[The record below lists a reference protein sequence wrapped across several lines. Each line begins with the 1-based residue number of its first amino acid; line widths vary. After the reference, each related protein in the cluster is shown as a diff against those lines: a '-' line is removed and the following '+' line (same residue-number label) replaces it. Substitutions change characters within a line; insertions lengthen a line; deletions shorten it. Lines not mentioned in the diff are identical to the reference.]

1 MLRKTVAVFL
11 SLLLSV
17 MFIVPYSA
25 AETGGTETAET
36 QSINENK
43 ADSIVGAPADGQL
56 LGAAT
61 FSPRYDAP
69 AANNPYYTSMNIFY
83 KSGYGMPNCTCYAW
97 GRVYEAS
104 GAYPNLPTG
113 NANAWFNNAS
123 CEKGYSPRPGAVICG
138 NAGQWGHVAFVE
150 KVYDDGVHFDLT
162 ESSYRGAYFNVRY
175 NITSGNFSG
184 FQGFLYPFNG
194 GTPTPQPSNPWM
206 SCNKTVAAAGDSVT
220 FTFGANDA
228 TNYTIGIDRNGTRII
243 TEGVSSGKS
252 YTFSD
257 EGNYSAYVTAANSAG
272 WVDSPR
278 VDFTVF
284 KPCLAGDDF
293 YAYIYHATGNLA
305 VGADSSDNVLLQERS
320 NADNQKWHF
329 QRNTDNS
336 YRITNIGRQKCL
348 DLAGGTANSNENIQ
362 TWEANDSQAQKW
374 YLRYLATGYSLV
386 PECNTSSAM
395 DIVDGVLRAGTN
407 IRDWRANTSG
417 AQTFNLEYIGLKP
430 SAMQT
435 FNGHR
440 YEYYDISTTWVQ
452 ANKLCETLGGH
463 LVTVS
468 SQEENSFIVSLSG
481 GKKFVWLGGY
491 ASGSDRKWE
500 WVTDEAFSY
509 TNWGSGEPNNSGG
522 NESYLHMVE
531 SGQWNDIMVTANANS
546 ISFVCEY
553 EDVTINADDYQ
564 PSGTTLY
571 NNSKYEFYDTPVTW
585 TTAKLICEKK
595 GGHLVIINDAAENSF
610 IKELTKTDVWLGI
623 TDSQKEGEWKTVTG
637 EKAPYVNWDT
647 GQPDN
652 CFTSEHYGEL
662 WGAGKWNDYYNHAKV
677 RFVCEYDDAVHNL
690 KPAAEASRNGHRYAL
705 YNIDTTWSQAYK
717 LCDELGGHLVT
728 LSSKEENDFVL
739 NLAKDNA
746 VNKAIWI
753 GGSDNG
759 SEGAWYWI
767 TGEAFSY
774 TNWAEIEP
782 NNDQGNEHFAQ
793 MMANGLWNDIK
804 LDGNGNTT
812 AFVCEFEDTVIDA
825 SGYTPVRTALND
837 NSFYEFYTDKVTW
850 TQAKAICEKK
860 GGHLIVIN
868 NKAENDLA
876 VSLLTDDY
884 ESWIGITDKGSE
896 GNWTDVTGKKV
907 TYFNWNDAQPD
918 NYMGI
923 EHYGHLYKSGFWNDY
938 TDFASMHYKMGF
950 ICEYDNVM
958 KSVKPVVTTR
968 SNGHKYELYN
978 TPMSWKDAYK
988 FCEKKGGHLVTV
1000 NSQNE
1005 QAVLEQLIKD
1015 KATHPRLWLGATDEY
1030 SEGKWKWITGE
1041 SIDYQNWS
1049 ANEPN
1054 DTDDE
1059 DFMMLY
1065 INSGTWND
1073 VYDSTKGNNYDYS
1086 FICEYDNL
1094 SDASSYKSVK
1104 QFEYNDNRYEVYSNV
1119 VDWQTA
1125 KRICELKGGH
1135 LLVVNSK
1142 AENDAVFN
1150 EIQGLQ
1156 NDHYWIGLTDYLSEG
1171 DWQWLTPTTSIYTN
1185 WSASEPNNDGG
1196 LENYGEIIASSGK
1209 WNDMAGYYCI
1219 HRSVGF
1225 ICEYEAHSA
1234 EPSSIPGDVN
1244 GDGNVDVTDATLVQM
1259 FAAEFI
1265 ELNDQQQKAADTNRD
1280 GKVDVTDATL
1290 IQMYA
1295 AELIDRF

>member
-595 GGHLVIINDAAENSF
+595 GGHLV
-610 IKELTKTDVWLGI
+610 
-623 TDSQKEGEWKTVTG
+623 
-637 EKAPYVNWDT
+637 
-647 GQPDN
+647 
-652 CFTSEHYGEL
+652 
-662 WGAGKWNDYYNHAKV
+662 
-677 RFVCEYDDAVHNL
+677 
-690 KPAAEASRNGHRYAL
+690 
-705 YNIDTTWSQAYK
+705 
-717 LCDELGGHLVT
+717 
-728 LSSKEENDFVL
+728 
-739 NLAKDNA
+739 
-746 VNKAIWI
+746 
-753 GGSDNG
+753 
-759 SEGAWYWI
+759 
-767 TGEAFSY
+767 
-774 TNWAEIEP
+774 
-782 NNDQGNEHFAQ
+782 
-793 MMANGLWNDIK
+793 
-804 LDGNGNTT
+804 
-812 AFVCEFEDTVIDA
+812 
-825 SGYTPVRTALND
+825 
-837 NSFYEFYTDKVTW
+837 
-850 TQAKAICEKK
+850 
-860 GGHLIVIN
+860 
-868 NKAENDLA
+868 
-876 VSLLTDDY
+876 
-884 ESWIGITDKGSE
+884 
-896 GNWTDVTGKKV
+896 
-907 TYFNWNDAQPD
+907 
-918 NYMGI
+918 
-923 EHYGHLYKSGFWNDY
+923 
-938 TDFASMHYKMGF
+938 
-950 ICEYDNVM
+950 
-958 KSVKPVVTTR
+958 
-968 SNGHKYELYN
+968 
-978 TPMSWKDAYK
+978 
-988 FCEKKGGHLVTV
+988 TV

-1185 WSASEPNNDGG
+1185 WRLTPTTSIYTNWSASEPNNDGG